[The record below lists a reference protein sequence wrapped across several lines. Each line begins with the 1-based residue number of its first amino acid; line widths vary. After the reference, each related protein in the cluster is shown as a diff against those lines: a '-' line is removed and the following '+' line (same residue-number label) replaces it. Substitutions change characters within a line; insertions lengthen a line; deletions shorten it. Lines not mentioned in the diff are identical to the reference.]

1 MTIKFRMTGHEK
13 MAERVAILGGKGMLG
28 SDLVRECSNQGID
41 CEIFDLPEFDITKQ
55 AHIEKAAGNSELII
69 NCAAYTNV
77 ENAES
82 DAELA
87 YKVNAEAVG
96 NLGKIGKESGAWI
109 MHISTDF
116 VFDGTLDKPYV
127 ETDLPNPINI
137 YGKSKLAG
145 EQLFVESKCQG
156 CIIRLEWTYGIN
168 GNNFVKKLIQRAKAG
183 GQLKVVDDQV
193 GSPTATTE
201 VAAVIC
207 QLLRKKPHGLYHFA
221 NSGYVSRYDMAEFI
235 FEKLGM
241 PVKLDRCRTK
251 DFRSKAERPLNSR
264 FSCDKIEALLDGP
277 IKHWQK
283 PLERFLKQL

>member
-1 MTIKFRMTGHEK
+1 
-13 MAERVAILGGKGMLG
+13 MAERIAILGGKGMLG
-28 SDLVRECSNQGID
+28 SDLALECSNKGFD
-41 CEIFDLPEFDITKQ
+41 YEIFDLPEFDITKKD
-55 AHIEKAAGNSELII
+55 HIEKMASNSELII

-77 ENAES
+77 EKAQN
-82 DAELA
+82 DAEIA

-116 VFDGTLDKPYV
+116 VFDGTLDRPYV
-127 ETDLPNPINI
+127 ETDLPNPISV

-145 EQLFVESKCQG
+145 EQLFIESKCQG
-156 CIIRLEWTYGIN
+156 CIIRIEWTYGIN
-168 GNNFVKKLIQRAKAG
+168 GNNFVKKLIQRAKEEA
-183 GQLKVVDDQV
+183 QLKVVDDQI

-201 VAAVIC
+201 VAAIIC
-207 QLLRKKPHGLYHFA
+207 QLLRKKPKGLFHFA

-241 PVKLDRCRTK
+241 NVKLDRCKTE
-251 DFRSKAERPLNSR
+251 DYISKAQRPLNSC
-264 FSCDKIEALLDGP
+264 FACDKIAELLDEP
-277 IKHWQK
+277 IKHWNK